1 MKKIAGYLFLVIAI
15 AMIII
20 VAIGGKSY
28 NDLSYSALI
37 AVGMTALIRDD
48 LCHVRNRFKMTK
60 DEVSRSIN
68 MGEALM
74 NVLGVMYT
82 PAIFMCISSKG
93 MELYEKIVVL
103 VAVAVIVVEL
113 NHRIYKYKER
123 LRSLEKTE

>member
-1 MKKIAGYLFLVIAI
+1 MKKVGYLFLVIAI
-15 AMIII
+15 VMIII
-20 VAIGGKSY
+20 VAISGRSY
-28 NDLSYSALI
+28 NDLAYSALLI
-37 AVGMTALIRDD
+37 VGTIALILDD
-48 LCHVRNRFKMTK
+48 VYHGRKRFKMTK

-103 VAVAVIVVEL
+103 VAVAGIVVEL